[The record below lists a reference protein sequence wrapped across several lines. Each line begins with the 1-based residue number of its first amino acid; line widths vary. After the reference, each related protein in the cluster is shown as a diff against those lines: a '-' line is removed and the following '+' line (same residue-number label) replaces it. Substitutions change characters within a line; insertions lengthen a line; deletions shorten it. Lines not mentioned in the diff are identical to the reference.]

1 MTVSPAFAAAAI
13 ACVVIGAACQAPG
26 FASPAPVKTHDPGSV
41 DCPGGKP
48 PRVGL
53 TNFGAY
59 IGTWDG
65 NHAHDPARAGAYVL
79 GVVTGYVEVR
89 CSGDGYVVGETIRP
103 LFRSPEGQ
111 ALRIALTDIPDD
123 SQQVYDHLHSGCRVL
138 QYRSSKLAR
147 QLGAED
153 SSGRVDIVFSSDSGS
168 YTASVETILLDLF
181 DELGKDTRSC

>member
-1 MTVSPAFAAAAI
+1 MRNRLQI
-13 ACVVIGAACQAPG
+13 LLACLVISAACQAPG
-26 FASPAPVKTHDPGSV
+26 FASASPAPVKTHDPGSV

-48 PRVGL
+48 ARAGL

-153 SSGRVDIVFSSDSGS
+153 SSGRVDIVFSSDSGT
-168 YTASVETILLDLF
+168 YTASVQTILLDLF
-181 DELGKDTRSC
+181 DALGKDTRSC